1 MLGAAPANLA
11 ELLKARQ
18 SAEGAYVSVTA
29 TGTRRLAY
37 NQLYERAGAMATW
50 LAQETGDPPQGREA
64 HAIVLTLADPLE
76 FVTAFFAVALIGAV
90 PVPGPTRVD
99 ARPGH
104 KARLVNIVKAS
115 RPAFV
120 IADDDRTGAL
130 REALDQC
137 DVTILPIGQ
146 AATSQGIDP
155 AAFRVHPSC
164 YEQYTSGSVSVPRP
178 IVISQENVL
187 AQLRQAAEAF
197 GETHDSV
204 SVNWVPLYH
213 DMGLVTSVLRP
224 LWSDY
229 TSVLLDAFHFVREPH
244 IWPAALTDWRATHT
258 SAPDFGY
265 ALCARKVTDAGSYDL
280 SALRVARNAGEPVR
294 PATLFAFTD
303 RFASAGFRFS
313 AFKPSYGLAEA
324 TLTVT
329 ACRPE
334 DPPKII
340 EFSAT
345 SLRSGRAAP
354 AHDGDQATALVSCG
368 PPLRDTEVTIRDESG
383 SVLDGDGQIGEVHIA
398 GPQVAADRAA
408 QSRAAEHTGL
418 GTGDLGFRWRG
429 ELVLLGRSRDRFQV
443 RGQNFYPSEIE
454 DAVVAADD
462 RLRPGRA
469 AVIALPGAPHESPS
483 TVVLAEVAREHTTLR
498 QEAAAEIARSITRTV
513 SRDFGL
519 SLREVAVL
527 PAGTLPVTT
536 SGKIRREGCRSLLE
550 QGLLTS
556 PRYSGAGA
564 PDWASNVD

>member
-164 YEQYTSGSVSVPRP
+164 YEQYTSGSVSVPKP
-178 IVISQENVL
+178 IVISQKNVL

-265 ALCARKVTDAGSYDL
+265 ALCARKVTDVSSYDL
-280 SALRVARNAGEPVR
+280 SPLRVARNAGEPVR
-294 PATLFAFTD
+294 PATLHAFTD

-368 PPLRDTEVTIRDESG
+368 PRSEIRRSPSATNPVPFSTATGRSGRSTSLALRSPRTGLPSPAPRSTRGSGLVTWAFAGGVSWCCWDAAGTGSRFGDRTSIPLRSRMRWWRRTTGCGQGERPSSRCRVRRMSLPRRWSSRRSPESTRLSARKRPLRSPEASPEPSAETSG
-383 SVLDGDGQIGEVHIA
+383 SRSV
-398 GPQVAADRAA
+398 
-408 QSRAAEHTGL
+408 
-418 GTGDLGFRWRG
+418 RWQC
-429 ELVLLGRSRDRFQV
+429 F
-443 RGQNFYPSEIE
+443 
-454 DAVVAADD
+454 
-462 RLRPGRA
+462 RPG
-469 AVIALPGAPHESPS
+469 H
-483 TVVLAEVAREHTTLR
+483 
-498 QEAAAEIARSITRTV
+498 
-513 SRDFGL
+513 
-519 SLREVAVL
+519 
-527 PAGTLPVTT
+527 
-536 SGKIRREGCRSLLE
+536 CR
-550 QGLLTS
+550 
-556 PRYSGAGA
+556 
-564 PDWASNVD
+564 